1 MIARGMVHGRFQPF
15 HAGHLAYLRGAAA
28 RCDDLLVGITDPDRR
43 SRRPEPSDPLRHLPE
58 SNPFTYTERM
68 AMVAAAA
75 GEAGVP
81 VRIVPFPITDPDLWD
96 DYVPAGTVHFIR
108 LFSPW
113 GDVKV
118 DRLRARGFRVEVLPA
133 PEGKVVSG
141 ADVRDALRAGGPWRD
156 LVPPAV
162 ARVIEDLPVEH
173 ALAPRTAL

>member
-1 MIARGMVHGRFQPF
+1 MIGNLANFDAVNNT
-15 HAGHLAYLRGAAA
+15 GHSAYGFEIEL
-28 RCDDLLVGITDPDRR
+28 
-43 SRRPEPSDPLRHLPE
+43 E
-58 SNPFTYTERM
+58 
-68 AMVAAAA
+68 
-75 GEAGVP
+75 
-81 VRIVPFPITDPDLWD
+81 DPDLWD

-133 PEGKVVSG
+133 PEGKLVSG

-162 ARVIEDLPVEH
+162 ARVIDDLPVGH